1 MKEGLIVVGNCP
13 SPLECFA
20 YVADYIPQLVNA
32 PIGMVVSDLEKLIAV
47 NCIPELAHQVTIGDV
62 IKPGSALHQSLT
74 KGERITTLVPKEL
87 YGFPYVAISLP
98 ILDENNKVVGAAVIH
113 ESLEKADILQ
123 ETARQLSAAATDL
136 SASTLSISAQAQE
149 MAASSKF
156 LKNFADQTGKQVTDT
171 DSVVGFIKKVASQT
185 NLLGLNAAIEA
196 ARVGEQGRGFGVVAD
211 EVRKLA
217 IDSSKSAAEITTLL
231 NEINDSIKKIT
242 TEVNQMD
249 AVAEH
254 QANTIQTL
262 TSNTQM
268 LASMSEKLSALAES
282 LTVSKK

>member
-1 MKEGLIVVGNCP
+1 MIVVESCL

-20 YVADYIPQLVNA
+20 HVASYIPKLVNA

-47 NCIPELAHQVTIGDV
+47 NCIPELAHQVTVGDK

-74 KGERITTLVPKEL
+74 KRERITTLVPKEL

-98 ILDENNKVVGAAVIH
+98 ITDDNNNVVGAVVIH

-123 ETARQLSAAATDL
+123 ETARQLSASATEL
-136 SASTLSISAQAQE
+136 SASTQSISAQAQE

-156 LKNFADQTGKQVTDT
+156 LKSFADQTDKQVTET
-171 DSVVGFIKKVASQT
+171 DAVVGFIKKVAAQT

-196 ARVGEQGRGFGVVAD
+196 ARVGELGRGFGVVAE

-217 IDSSKSAAEITTLL
+217 VDSSKSATEITAIL
-231 NEINDSIKKIT
+231 NEINNSIKKIT
-242 TEVNQMD
+242 TEVNQID
-249 AVAEH
+249 TIAEQ
-254 QANTIQTL
+254 QADTIQTL
-262 TSNTQM
+262 TANTQM
-268 LASMSEKLSALAES
+268 LATMSEKLSTLATALTQA
-282 LTVSKK
+282 KK